1 MGSFHGNKYGEG
13 EGEGEGDT
21 SNKITRTLITLYK
34 PLRIFITLD
43 ERPYKDEYNR

>member
-1 MGSFHGNKYGEG
+1 MGSSHGNKYG

-34 PLRIFITLD
+34 PSCIFVTLD
-43 ERPYKDEYNR
+43 ERPYKDEHNR